1 MKVAIAGAGSVGT
14 AIASDLHANGH
25 EVLLFEQDPELVE
38 RLRPTLDIT
47 WVAADACEVSS
58 LDRAGLAT
66 VDVVV
71 AATGDDEDNL
81 VISLL
86 AKQEF
91 AVPRVVARVN
101 HPKNQWLFNE
111 SWGVD
116 VSVSTPQLLTA
127 LVEEAVSVGSLV
139 RLLQFKGGVAHL
151 VEITLAEDSPANDTA
166 IADLDFPRDAVVVAV
181 VRADRLVV
189 PRGDTTLQSG
199 DEVLVLVTADAEDAV
214 HALFIAEQ
222 SRSRNQPATPVMALF
237 TGTKCSRERPL
248 LVTVAQAGGLVTRTI
263 KGMEAA
269 FFDLDKT
276 VIDHA
281 SIAAFGRPFLKG
293 GLINR
298 RMVARAAI
306 SQLIYLYFGADEE
319 RLVRVRESMLA
330 LTKGWDR
337 AQVRQIVR
345 ETMLQTME
353 PIMYAEALELME
365 LHRAAG
371 HRVYLVSA
379 SPEEIVLPLADLLG
393 VDGAICSRGEVDEQ
407 GCYTGRM
414 AFYAYGDS
422 KATAMRELAER
433 TGLDLAASSAY
444 SDSGTDLPMLEAV
457 GRPVAVNPDR
467 ALAKVARERG
477 WEIRNFIKPIRLRD
491 RVGRTTPVVTTS
503 LAVAGAAL
511 ILWRRG
517 LRGRHAAARL
527 SRARRLRRRFP
538 RFLRLAQTAG
548 GEDAND
554 DQHGQNEKLLHG
566 RRAYAPLR
574 RSANHAPRCPR
585 TGGAASTWPW
595 PRSGGCAPG

>member
-25 EVLLFEQDPELVE
+25 DVLVFEQDPELVE

-166 IADLDFPRDAVVVAV
+166 IADLAFHARRRRGRRRPGRPPHRPPGGHDPAVRRRGARAGDGRCRGRRARTVHRGAAGVAATGRQPPRHPSSRAPNVRGSVLELSRLTQGKGPVA
-181 VRADRLVV
+181 
-189 PRGDTTLQSG
+189 
-199 DEVLVLVTADAEDAV
+199 
-214 HALFIAEQ
+214 
-222 SRSRNQPATPVMALF
+222 RS
-237 TGTKCSRERPL
+237 
-248 LVTVAQAGGLVTRTI
+248 I
-263 KGMEAA
+263 KSMEAA

-276 VIDHA
+276 VIDRA

-345 ETMLQTME
+345 ETMLKTME

-414 AFYAYGDS
+414 AFYAYGES
-422 KATAMRELAER
+422 KAEAMRELAAR

-467 ALAKVARERG
+467 ALAKVAREARLGGTELHQADPPTRPRG
-477 WEIRNFIKPIRLRD
+477 AHDASGDDKPGRGRRSTHLVATRPAGAS
-491 RVGRTTPVVTTS
+491 RRGPVGRARC
-503 LAVAGAAL
+503 LGAVS
-511 ILWRRG
+511 G
-517 LRGRHAAARL
+517 L
-527 SRARRLRRRFP
+527 
-538 RFLRLAQTAG
+538 LRLAQAAG
-548 GEDAND
+548 GDDAD
-554 DQHGQNEKLLHG
+554 GDQHGENQKLLHDRKP
-566 RRAYAPLR
+566 RRR
-574 RSANHAPRCPR
+574 
-585 TGGAASTWPW
+585 
-595 PRSGGCAPG
+595 